1 MNAQE
6 KNTYL
11 SGNFAP
17 ALEEVNEACNSVT
30 GEFPLDLTGH
40 YLRVGPNPQ
49 FEPLDE
55 AKYHWFDGDG
65 MIHHLDISN
74 GRAEYK
80 NRWIHTKGFNLE
92 REEGKS
98 IWKGFQSLHELEVHH
113 GLMTKNVAN
122 TALVWHAQ
130 KLLAL
135 WEAGSPHSLSM
146 PSLETLGEETFNGSW
161 TGAFTAHPVICPQTD
176 EMVAFAYNVIGDF
189 GVTYGV
195 FDEKAKLIHK
205 ADIKLK
211 GKPVMIHDCAIT
223 PDYTLIIDMP
233 VTFSLERAMAGE
245 AAFAWEPD
253 NGARI
258 GVIPRKGNNEEV
270 KWFDVELGYIFHVI
284 NAWQEGDEV
293 ILEACRSNCTSI
305 ISENAGN
312 DQYTLEDEQAKPHQ
326 YRMNLQTGEVS
337 ECAIDDVA
345 VEFSRINEA
354 YVGVKNKY
362 AYASRFSPNSNAP
375 RFDALIKFDR
385 KSNTKEIYA
394 FDEGVYSG
402 EFVFAAKDN
411 AKEEDEGYLLG
422 FVQDEKQQ
430 QSEFYIIDAQHFSTG
445 PVAKIRMQHR
455 VPYGFH
461 GVWIPKNKLL
471 ASKISANKEFV

>member
-6 KNTYL
+6 KNTFL

-17 ALEEVNEACNSVT
+17 TLEEVIERCEDVT
-30 GEFPLDLTGH
+30 GELPKDLTGH

-49 FEPLDE
+49 FKPLDE

-65 MIHHLDISN
+65 MIHHLNIAKGQAS
-74 GRAEYK
+74 YK
-80 NRWIHTKGFNLE
+80 NRWIHTKGFSLE
-92 REEGKS
+92 REAGKS
-98 IWKGFQSLHELEVHH
+98 IWKGFQSLHELELHH

-135 WEAGSPHSLSM
+135 WEAGSPHSLTM
-146 PSLETLGEETFNGSW
+146 PSLETLGEETFDGTW
-161 TGAFTAHPVICPQTD
+161 TGSFTAHPVICPQTG
-176 EMVAFAYNVIGDF
+176 EMVTFGYNVVGEF

-195 FDEKAKLIHK
+195 FDENAKLTHK

-223 PDYTLIIDMP
+223 PDYSLIIDMP
-233 VTFSLERAMAGE
+233 VTFSLERAMAGKP
-245 AAFAWEPD
+245 AFAWEPD

-258 GVIPRKGNNEEV
+258 GIIPRKGTNDDV
-270 KWFDVELGYIFHVI
+270 KWFDVELGFIFHVL

-293 ILEACRSNCTSI
+293 ILEACRSNCTSV
-305 ISENAGN
+305 ISDNADLSGADN
-312 DQYTLEDEQAKPHQ
+312 KQYTLDDEQGKPYQ
-326 YRMNLQTGEVS
+326 YRFNMKTGAVS
-337 ECAIDDVA
+337 ETSIDDIA

-354 YVGVKNKY
+354 YVGVKNQF

-375 RFDALIKFDR
+375 RFDALVKFDR
-385 KSNTKEIYA
+385 KNNTKEIYE

-402 EFVFAAKDN
+402 EFVYAPKDN

-422 FVQDEKQQ
+422 FVQDENNQ
-430 QSEFYIIDAQHFSTG
+430 QSDFYIIDAQDFSLG
-445 PVAKIRMQHR
+445 PVAKIKMQHR

-461 GVWIPKNKLL
+461 GTWVPAHSIY
-471 ASKISANKEFV
+471 